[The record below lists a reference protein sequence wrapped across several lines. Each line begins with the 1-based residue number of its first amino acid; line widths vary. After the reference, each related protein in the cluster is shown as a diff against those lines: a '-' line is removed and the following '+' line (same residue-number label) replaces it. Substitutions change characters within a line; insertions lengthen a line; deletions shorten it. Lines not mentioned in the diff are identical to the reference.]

1 MELGG
6 VKTVRDLS
14 LLAVWADPD
23 HRAATARVLLDGHR
37 LSHLAVMDGADLV
50 GLITYR
56 ELVGASES
64 SSVSELMADPPPRVE
79 MDQPLRSVA
88 QMMVTEGVDVVAAF
102 DGKKFEGLIGAP
114 MLLKEMTRTW
124 DPLTGLSWSDH
135 LREWGVERLKEGR
148 DVTIIFIDLDD
159 FGQYNKK
166 YGHVVGDRVLQ
177 KVARYLK
184 DSIDESTD
192 ILVRFGGDEFA
203 IATVRPRAEAE
214 TMVDSIYFRV
224 AGTFIGEAEQPVS
237 ISIGIFG
244 GRRTHERDNIHFAAT
259 LDSLINLASR
269 DCMAKK
275 AAKKSALPTVEA
287 PVPSA
292 DKGEF
297 RVTEVYA
304 GDSSKR
310 GVAMVTIEHGGE
322 VYRGVHAR
330 SAEMSPAEAVA
341 RATLWALERAIP
353 SLRLSM
359 DSFDERSD
367 SIAVAGIAEID
378 GREAAFTF
386 DVPLDGDLYWLVAKS
401 TLEAVKRALD

>member
-37 LSHLAVMDGADLV
+37 ISHLAVMNGDELA

-56 ELVGASES
+56 ELVGASDS
-64 SSVSELMADPPPRVE
+64 SAVSELMGPPPPKVDIE
-79 MDQPLRSVA
+79 QPLRSVA
-88 QMMVTEGVDVVAAF
+88 QLMVTEGVDAIAAF
-102 DGKKFEGLIGAP
+102 DGKKFAGLIGAP
-114 MLLKEMTRTW
+114 MLLKEMARTW

-148 DVTIIFIDLDD
+148 DVTIIFVDLDD

-184 DSIDESTD
+184 DSVDESTD

-203 IATVRPRAEAE
+203 IATIRSRAEAE
-214 TMVDSIYFRV
+214 SMVDSIHFRV

-275 AAKKSALPTVEA
+275 ASKKSGVSAAESEALSEA
-287 PVPSA
+287 S
-292 DKGEF
+292 GEF
-297 RVTEVYA
+297 RVTEVYS

-330 SAEMSPAEAVA
+330 SQEMSPSEAVA

-353 SLRLSM
+353 DVRLSIEGFEETANTVAIAGEAEADGKVSRFTV
-359 DSFDERSD
+359 DSK
-367 SIAVAGIAEID
+367 ID
-378 GREAAFTF
+378 GDR
-386 DVPLDGDLYWLVAKS
+386 YWHIAKS
-401 TLEAVKRALD
+401 TLEAAKSALE